1 MMNCYERMDR
11 AAYLII
17 EGNLKAVADT
27 IRSIE
32 PLKNAGIVIQTL
44 QRTSGRD
51 HARLVTEQTS
61 R

>member
-1 MMNCYERMDR
+1 MNCYERMDR

-32 PLKNAGIVIQTL
+32 PLKNTGIVIEPF
-44 QRTSGRD
+44 SEHPVEIMPG
-51 HARLVTEQTS
+51 S
-61 R
+61 